1 MKKYNAPNRHYNHNM
16 STTKHNDT
24 QQDTAQKIQLLV
36 AYISKAQS
44 KGVYSLKDSHTIYS
58 AIMSIKKPDAT
69 QEEKVQCVTVF
80 INAVQTAMTKGVFS
94 FEEVIE
100 CVHVIR
106 VFNNWKPDYWDDV
119 KHRNNLQEAF
129 CKMADAVSLEL
140 PVGDL
145 VKLVDAY
152 DYIDHIQRSI
162 VPVDI
167 DVLE

>member
-1 MKKYNAPNRHYNHNM
+1 M
-16 STTKHNDT
+16 TKHNDS
-24 QQDTAQKIQLLV
+24 QQDAAPAPNDTAQKIQILV

-58 AIMSIKKPDAT
+58 AIMNIKKPDAT
-69 QEEKVQCVTVF
+69 QAEKVQCVTIF
-80 INAVQTAMTKGVFS
+80 INAVQTAMTKGIFS
-94 FEEVIE
+94 FKEVIE

-106 VFNNWKPDYWDDV
+106 VFNNWKPDYLDDV
-119 KHRNNLQEAF
+119 KHMNNLQEVF
-129 CKMADAVSLEL
+129 CKMADSVSLEL

-145 VKLVDAY
+145 VQLVDAH

-167 DVLE
+167 NDLEGA